1 MTGVGLMR
9 AGNAQIYGDNY
20 SERLSSHHFFQGTP
34 GFIDSPYGKW
44 VQDYN
49 PSGWGQGIGNDTHV
63 FNSGSITSM
72 RILIQA
78 SNHAMGYIDDVSLYE
93 CNADGTIKDQP
104 PVNFKNYTVSA
115 STIKGITEKTDLT
128 AFKRGI
134 AVADNAIVKVLNK
147 DGSEISDNDYLGTN
161 TKVEVYVNSVKTD
174 TYTVIINEDVN
185 GDGSIDL
192 KDLTLINGYLLGRE
206 SIDGV
211 YKTAGNFYDESDIS
225 LNDLVGIMAYV
236 SNCGTISQNY

>member
-9 AGNAQIYGDNY
+9 AGNAQIYEDNY
-20 SERLSSHHFFQGTP
+20 SERLSSYQFFQGTP

-63 FNSGSITSM
+63 FNSGNITSM

-78 SNHAMGYIDDVSLYE
+78 SNRAMGYIDDVSLYE

-104 PVNFKNYTVSA
+104 PVNFKNYIVSG
-115 STIKGITEKTDLT
+115 SIIKGLNEKTSLT
-128 AFKRGI
+128 VFKRGI
-134 AVADNAIVKVLNK
+134 AVADNATVKVLNK
-147 DGSEISDNDYLGTN
+147 DGSEILDNDYLGTN

-174 TYTVIINEDVN
+174 TYTVIINGDVN
-185 GDGSIDL
+185 GDGCINL
-192 KDLTLINGYLLGRE
+192 EDLTLINGYLLGKDTIE
-206 SIDGV
+206 GV
-211 YKTAGNFYDESDIS
+211 YKTAGNFYGEGDIS
-225 LNDLVGIMAYV
+225 LNNLVGIMAYV
-236 SNCGTISQNY
+236 SICGTINQN